1 MSSESSQY
9 FSTPDLTG
17 LIQQLKHLSLFSA
30 DALVVEADPGSGKS
44 SLLRCLEQ
52 SYFSSEGNSSEVEPN
67 IDFVRIDLQSQGE
80 SFDLIFDISERL
92 GIPADGLSVG
102 AILSQLR
109 SYVESLCEER
119 KVVLVAI
126 DDAHL
131 LHDDALGAVLSL
143 LPAAAEQGFGLR
155 LLLFAEMGL
164 MLRIDQIAPAELS
177 IYDFQLAPF
186 STQELERFLSSRIT
200 RFDELQDLGKLPSIA
215 AIWNR
220 SGGRPGPALAF
231 IESHLSE
238 SSKPN
243 LPEGIQGIPLVHLG
257 ILTIL
262 VAGLIFTLL
271 YRDDGT
277 GDITEEKEIAESRPV
292 IASESSV
299 SAGAPEPSPA
309 TLLESVESETK
320 SEQIDTI
327 GALPDQSQTASPAD
341 SPVNT
346 IVVADADRASDI
358 ADFSESGNDIVVSQ
372 SEAFVSTEGRAL
384 SADGEP
390 SEVPAEQELVA
401 EQPVSSGKELTL
413 TRSERLLL
421 EQPSGAY
428 VLQLVAASKKDSLL
442 GYIAKQTNK
451 DELHMYRRV
460 KGEDDQWYIVVIGP
474 YNNKGAAESARS
486 SLPANQREA
495 GPWPKS
501 IDAVRREINE
511 FRDR

>member
-17 LIQQLKHLSLFSA
+17 LIQQLKHLSFFSA
-30 DALVVEADPGSGKS
+30 DALVVEADRGSGKS

-52 SYFSSEGNSSEVEPN
+52 SYFSSGSNDSEIEPN

-92 GIPADGLSVG
+92 GIPADDLGVG

-143 LPAAAEQGFGLR
+143 LPAVAEQGFGLR
-155 LLLFAEMGL
+155 LLLFAELGL
-164 MLRIDQIAPAELS
+164 MQRIDQIAPAELS

-186 STQELERFLSSRIT
+186 STQELERFLSSRISG
-200 RFDELQDLGKLPSIA
+200 FDELQDLGKLPSIA

-231 IESHLSE
+231 IQSHLSE
-238 SSKPN
+238 SSKPV

-271 YRDDGT
+271 YRDDDT
-277 GDITEEKEIAESRPV
+277 ADIGEKEAVESRPV
-292 IASESSV
+292 ITSESSV
-299 SAGAPEPSPA
+299 SAGAAEPSPA
-309 TLLESVESETK
+309 TLIEPVESETK
-320 SEQIDTI
+320 SEQIDTV
-327 GALPDQSQTASPAD
+327 GALPDQSQPASPAYN
-341 SPVNT
+341 PVNT
-346 IVVADADRASDI
+346 IVAAETNSTPDI
-358 ADFSESGNDIVVSQ
+358 ANFSESGNDIVVSQ
-372 SEAFVSTEGRAL
+372 SEASVSTVQRAL
-384 SADGEP
+384 SEDGEP
-390 SEVPAEQELVA
+390 SETPVEQEKVA
-401 EQPVSSGKELTL
+401 EQPVPSEKEFIL

-442 GYIAKQTNK
+442 GYIDKQINK
-451 DELHMYRRV
+451 DVLHMYRRV

-474 YNNKGAAESARS
+474 YNNKTAAESARS